1 MNIKD
6 FTFIITTYKSEK
18 LIFNCIK
25 NLPKQTRKIVIENS
39 SNLELKYKL
48 EKRFKNTKCYIMKK
62 NLGYGRANNYGIKK
76 ANTQYVFIINPDV
89 ILNLKN
95 FLKIIKILKKESFSI
110 AGLLEKGDKFNF
122 KNKMILDRDFVKGF
136 AMIINKNKMN
146 MFFDEN
152 IFLFLEEIDLCKRV
166 KNKNGRIILLN
177 IKINHLGGLSHG
189 KKYDAEMEKSRNW
202 HWMWSKFYF
211 NQKHHSYIYA
221 FLITFPN
228 FVSSFVK
235 FFFFM
240 FLNEKK
246 NMIKYKMRFDGLF
259 NSYLKKKS
267 FFRPYDIKL

>member
-1 MNIKD
+1 
-6 FTFIITTYKSEK
+6 
-18 LIFNCIK
+18 
-25 NLPKQTRKIVIENS
+25 
-39 SNLELKYKL
+39 
-48 EKRFKNTKCYIMKK
+48 MKK

-211 NQKHHSYIYA
+211 NQKHYNYIYA

-235 FFFFM
+235 FIFFI
-240 FLNEKK
+240 FLNKKK
-246 NMIKYKMRFDGLF
+246 NVIKYKMRFNGLF

-267 FFRPYDIKL
+267 FYRPYDAN